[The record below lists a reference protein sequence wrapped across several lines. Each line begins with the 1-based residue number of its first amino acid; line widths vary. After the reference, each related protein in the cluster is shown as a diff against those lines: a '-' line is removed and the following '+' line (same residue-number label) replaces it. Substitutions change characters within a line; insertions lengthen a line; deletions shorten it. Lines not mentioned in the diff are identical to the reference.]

1 MKGRLLGGLKIFAGL
16 MILVVGYFWF
26 SFHDIHVRYRLTVE
40 VQDCD
45 QIKTGSS
52 VVEASYNIPSGW
64 IWAGPSTYVR
74 KFGYAP
80 TVDLGE
86 KGLLFLTFVNATRT
100 PEQSREYNA
109 QVSCGFDDIGCL
121 PFAAYRK
128 PGVSRDFDRR
138 KAALNEL
145 RRQSGPRDV
154 PFAVLPKLVRFRDI
168 NDPHTLAV
176 VSPDDLAASFGPG
189 VELKRVILQLTD
201 DPITRRPENWPQW
214 LKENGHFDDAILKG
228 YQND

>member
-1 MKGRLLGGLKIFAGL
+1 

-40 VQDCD
+40 VQDGD

-109 QVSCGFDDIGCL
+109 QVFMRVRRYRM
-121 PFAAYRK
+121 FALC
-128 PGVSRDFDRR
+128 SIS
-138 KAALNEL
+138 
-145 RRQSGPRDV
+145 Q
-154 PFAVLPKLVRFRDI
+154 
-168 NDPHTLAV
+168 
-176 VSPDDLAASFGPG
+176 
-189 VELKRVILQLTD
+189 
-201 DPITRRPENWPQW
+201 TRREPR
-214 LKENGHFDDAILKG
+214 L
-228 YQND
+228 